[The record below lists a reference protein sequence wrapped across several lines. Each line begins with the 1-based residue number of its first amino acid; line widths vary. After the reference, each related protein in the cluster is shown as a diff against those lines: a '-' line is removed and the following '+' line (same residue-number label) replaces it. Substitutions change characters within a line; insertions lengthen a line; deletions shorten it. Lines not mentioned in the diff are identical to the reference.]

1 MVCLWLFFLLMIRRP
16 PRSTRTDT
24 LFPYTTLFRSQV
36 QLDRSVRLHRV
47 GVGDRVGGQLIEAH
61 RLVLDRAPLVEPGQQ
76 EQVLHESPHASPP
89 VAPTAHGL
97 VELPRPSKATRL
109 PELAV
114 AADRREPR
122 EHPQGC
128 GTRPAPQAQPRRSSG
143 QDKRESV
150 PGP

>member
-61 RLVLDRAPLVEPGQQ
+61 RLVLDRALLVEPGQQ
-76 EQVLHESPHASPP
+76 EQVLHRSEEHTS
-89 VAPTAHGL
+89 
-97 VELPRPSKATRL
+97 ELQSLMRLSYAVFCLKKKKHKPKPDFRPYSTGNTYTHTQTTISTK
-109 PELAV
+109 P
-114 AADRREPR
+114 
-122 EHPQGC
+122 
-128 GTRPAPQAQPRRSSG
+128 
-143 QDKRESV
+143 
-150 PGP
+150 